1 MRRSTSLADERLCLD
16 SWSLIAWLLGEEP
29 SFSIVKGA
37 LAERRAVVSWINL
50 GEVAYIVERRF
61 SADDALDVVGQL
73 TASANVELPTI
84 AIVLRAA
91 AIKAGNRVSYADA
104 FAIATAESHGVALV
118 TGDPEILDVPG
129 LVRAVDVRR
138 ATGPS

>member
-1 MRRSTSLADERLCLD
+1 MRRRTSLADERLCLD

-91 AIKAGNRVSYADA
+91 AFKAGNRVSYADA